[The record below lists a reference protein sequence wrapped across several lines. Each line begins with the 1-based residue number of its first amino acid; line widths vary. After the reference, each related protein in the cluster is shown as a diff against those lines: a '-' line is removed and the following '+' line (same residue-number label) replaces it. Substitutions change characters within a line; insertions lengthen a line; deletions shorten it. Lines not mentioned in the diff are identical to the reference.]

1 MIMMSNPI
9 SIKRLLIANR
19 GEIAVRI
26 AATCEKLGIYSIGVY
41 SEADR
46 RALHVNEVD
55 ESVLLGP
62 AEARLS
68 YLSIEKIIDAAKRSN
83 ADAVHPGYGFLSENA
98 AFAQAVIDA
107 GLIWVGP
114 RPDAIESMGS
124 KVHARQIAAKLG
136 VPLVPGYDGEDQSA
150 ENLIAEA
157 EKLGYPIMLKAS
169 AGGGGRG
176 IRIVREAG
184 ELASELKQAQQE
196 ALAAFGDDRILLERY
211 VENPRHVEVQ
221 VIGDTHGNLA
231 HLFTRD
237 CSVQRRH
244 QKIIE
249 EAPAPGISDATLEK
263 MHSAA
268 LTLAG
273 EMNYDNAG
281 TVELLYEEA
290 TDSFF
295 FLEMNTRLQVEHPVT
310 EMITG
315 LDLVELQ
322 IRSAAGETL
331 PENLSDIEINGSA
344 IEARICA
351 EDPGKDFQPDS
362 GMVYECELGGGD
374 LRVDTGIE
382 AGREVSPFYD
392 SMISKV
398 ISYAATRD
406 VAVESLLR
414 GLQRQSIVGVE
425 TNTEYLAAILSTDA
439 FQSAQLSTHF
449 LDTHLG
455 DWQPASNHHQELCAI
470 AAALSISHLEDE
482 REETGLDTPWDTL
495 GAWRLT
501 LPEGSTPVVFDV
513 ESERHEFR
521 VGGCDGAY
529 TVRSSET
536 ELSILVIDWGEDF
549 TGAIQYSIEIDGVR
563 KSALVSFEGDRVLCS
578 VGTDWL
584 WMRRVPLDEQYVS
597 EAHQSAAAED
607 AVVSPCPGQITEVP
621 VSVGDTVSEGDAL
634 VVMEAMKMIHH
645 ITSPRAGVVK
655 NVNCTPEQSVESGV
669 VLIELEPIEPGDV
682 DA

>member
-1 MIMMSNPI
+1 MSKPI

-26 AATCEKLGIYSIGVY
+26 AETCKKLGIYSIGVH

-46 RALHVNEVD
+46 RALHVEEVD
-55 ESVLLGP
+55 ESVFIGP
-62 AEARLS
+62 AEARSS
-68 YLSIEKIIDAAKRSN
+68 YLSIEKIIDAAKRSK

-114 RPDAIESMGS
+114 HPEAIQSMGS
-124 KVHARQIAAKLG
+124 KVHARQLAARLN

-150 ENLIAEA
+150 ANLITEA
-157 EKLGYPIMLKAS
+157 EKIGYPVMLKAS

-176 IRIVREAG
+176 IRIVRKAE
-184 ELASELKQAQQE
+184 ELESTLKQAKQE

-211 VENPRHVEVQ
+211 VERPRHVEVQ
-221 VIGDTHGNLA
+221 VIGDKHGNLA

-249 EAPAPGISDATLEK
+249 EAPAPGISPETQEK
-263 MHSAA
+263 MHAAA

-273 EMNYDNAG
+273 EMKYDNAG

-310 EMITG
+310 EAITG

-322 IRSAAGETL
+322 IRSAAGEAL
-331 PENLSDIEINGSA
+331 PEEVKRIAIHGSA
-344 IEARICA
+344 IEARVCA
-351 EDPGKDFQPDS
+351 ESVERDFQPDS
-362 GMVYECELGGGD
+362 GVVYECVIGGDD
-374 LRVDTGIE
+374 LRVDSGIE

-392 SMISKV
+392 SMIAKV
-398 ISYAATRD
+398 IAHASTREE
-406 VAVESLLR
+406 AVTALLR
-414 GLQRQSIVGVE
+414 GLERQSIVGVE
-425 TNTEYLAAILSTDA
+425 TNTEYLAAILETKA
-439 FQSAQLSTHF
+439 FQAAELSTHF
-449 LDTHLG
+449 LETHLK
-455 DWQPASNHHQELCAI
+455 DWAPSSRNVEHLCAI
-470 AAALSISHLEDE
+470 AAALSVSHLEGQ
-482 REETGLDTPWDTL
+482 REESGLDTPWETL

-501 LPEGSTPVVFDV
+501 LPASSTPVVFEV
-513 ESERHEFR
+513 ENERHTCR
-521 VGGCDGAY
+521 VSGGTGSY
-529 TVRSSET
+529 RVRSGNDET
-536 ELSILVIDWGEDF
+536 SVLIIDWGEDV
-549 TGAIQYSIEIDGVR
+549 TGAVQYSLEIDGVR
-563 KSALVSFEGDRVLCS
+563 KSALACFDGDRVLCS
-578 VGTDWL
+578 VGGDWL

-597 EAHQSAAAED
+597 EANRKAAASD
-607 AVVSPCPGQITEVP
+607 SVVSPCPGQITEVP
-621 VSVGDTVSEGDAL
+621 VSVGDTVAEGDVL

-645 ITSPRAGVVK
+645 LTSPRAGVVQS
-655 NVNCTPEQSVESGV
+655 VNCKAEQSVVSGV
-669 VLIELEPIEPGDV
+669 VLIELEAEEPGD
-682 DA
+682 AEA

>member
-211 VENPRHVEVQ
+211 VENPRHVE
-221 VIGDTHGNLA
+221 
-231 HLFTRD
+231 R
-237 CSVQRRH
+237 S
-244 QKIIE
+244 E
-249 EAPAPGISDATLEK
+249 E
-263 MHSAA
+263 
-268 LTLAG
+268 
-273 EMNYDNAG
+273 
-281 TVELLYEEA
+281 
-290 TDSFF
+290 
-295 FLEMNTRLQVEHPVT
+295 
-310 EMITG
+310 
-315 LDLVELQ
+315 
-322 IRSAAGETL
+322 
-331 PENLSDIEINGSA
+331 
-344 IEARICA
+344 
-351 EDPGKDFQPDS
+351 
-362 GMVYECELGGGD
+362 
-374 LRVDTGIE
+374 RV
-382 AGREVSPFYD
+382 
-392 SMISKV
+392 
-398 ISYAATRD
+398 
-406 VAVESLLR
+406 
-414 GLQRQSIVGVE
+414 
-425 TNTEYLAAILSTDA
+425 
-439 FQSAQLSTHF
+439 
-449 LDTHLG
+449 
-455 DWQPASNHHQELCAI
+455 
-470 AAALSISHLEDE
+470 
-482 REETGLDTPWDTL
+482 
-495 GAWRLT
+495 
-501 LPEGSTPVVFDV
+501 
-513 ESERHEFR
+513 
-521 VGGCDGAY
+521 
-529 TVRSSET
+529 
-536 ELSILVIDWGEDF
+536 
-549 TGAIQYSIEIDGVR
+549 
-563 KSALVSFEGDRVLCS
+563 
-578 VGTDWL
+578 
-584 WMRRVPLDEQYVS
+584 
-597 EAHQSAAAED
+597 
-607 AVVSPCPGQITEVP
+607 
-621 VSVGDTVSEGDAL
+621 
-634 VVMEAMKMIHH
+634 
-645 ITSPRAGVVK
+645 
-655 NVNCTPEQSVESGV
+655 
-669 VLIELEPIEPGDV
+669 
-682 DA
+682 